1 MAEKETKKST
11 KKQSDIKKGQ
21 EPKFSKAQIIKSQ
34 KFATRRDALNAILK
48 DSEKYSLKE
57 VDAILK
63 KFDEGGK
70 K

>member
-1 MAEKETKKST
+1 MEEKKTSKAEKTAKEVK
-11 KKQSDIKKGQ
+11 
-21 EPKFSKAQIIKSQ
+21 EVKFSKAQIIKSK